1 MKRNLII
8 ILVIISLLILGIFYK
23 FIYLKIAPANPESI
37 LSDLKMMK
45 SYTCDID
52 LEIKNAKQTIYEK
65 CRQSYMNNDKYRLDI
80 GNNRVWIFLKDKSI
94 VKDLNNSRIYET
106 EKDFDE
112 IYKYTFINQYI
123 NLLFSD
129 EEYEI
134 SSQEENGEKY
144 MVVTLS
150 IYGESD
156 NLKKGA
162 LYIDEKTKLPYQ
174 LLIYNENDSQVVKVK
189 YENFIENPKLNND
202 VFDLRK

>member
-1 MKRNLII
+1 MKRNIII
-8 ILVIISLLILGIFYK
+8 ILVIISLLILWIFYK

-45 SYTCDID
+45 SYTCDIHM
-52 LEIKNAKQTIYEK
+52 EIKNAKQTIYEN
-65 CRQSYMNNDKYRLDI
+65 CRQSYMNKDKYRLEI

-94 VKDLNNSRIYET
+94 VEDLNNSKIYET

-112 IYKYTFINQYI
+112 IYKYTFVNQYI

-144 MVVTLS
+144 MVVTLP

-156 NLKKGA
+156 NLKKGT